1 MVTPGPF
8 GRGPGKLLDEF
19 MISADIRG
27 VQQVVSTYRQS
38 ACQNELFKTQVQP
51 AQCLLNTRKPCA
63 CVGVG
68 NLSFVPALVKS
79 RGGSFLLGD
88 SRQTRALPLNRETA
102 SCHTV
107 AGTCAACLWA
117 MLRLGHA
124 RKPKSHRPTVKENVS
139 PLNAFRAS
147 IRRPAMAVK
156 LPALKESGQIRR
168 LLATSCDGQS
178 QQVAPLRLRRVR
190 KHQSYDKRGAH
201 SEDCG
206 FPFLLRPSLTRVPIR
221 GTGGFSYLPVFVL
234 LCLCTEVPVHLHLNA
249 VTNRLGRILQSP
261 RESCEQIPEMV
272 RERTPALTGESQSS
286 PSLHSFA

>member
-1 MVTPGPF
+1 MVTPGPL

-79 RGGSFLLGD
+79 QGGSFLLGD
-88 SRQTRALPLNRETA
+88 SRQTRALPLNHETA

-107 AGTCAACLWA
+107 AGTCAARPWG

-139 PLNAFRAS
+139 PLTGARKSQCIGERRRRNDVGRYGFAL
-147 IRRPAMAVK
+147 IRRPRQCD
-156 LPALKESGQIRR
+156 SG
-168 LLATSCDGQS
+168 T
-178 QQVAPLRLRRVR
+178 LR
-190 KHQSYDKRGAH
+190 H

-221 GTGGFSYLPVFVL
+221 GTGGFSLLPVFVL
-234 LCLCTEVPVHLHLNA
+234 LSLCTEVPVHLHLNA